1 MEEAIRAVL
10 LPFNVFYGHLVYFV
24 VILVHFSRLGMM
36 YQEKSGNLAL
46 PE

>member
-1 MEEAIRAVL
+1 
-10 LPFNVFYGHLVYFV
+10 LVYFV

-46 PE
+46 PEWNFAGKLGNAKKEM